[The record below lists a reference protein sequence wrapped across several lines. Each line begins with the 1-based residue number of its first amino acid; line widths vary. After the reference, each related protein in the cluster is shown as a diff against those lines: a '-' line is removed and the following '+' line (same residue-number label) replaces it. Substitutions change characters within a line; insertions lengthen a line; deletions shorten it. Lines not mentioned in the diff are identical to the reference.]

1 MLHFSCDLCGCRLGD
16 RRFVVKMEVY
26 APFDPD
32 EIDEADLDQ
41 DHLQAISEELEDFEI
56 SGSLGIEDCASHKM
70 RFDLC
75 PECRKRFLRD
85 PLGRD
90 AVRRLNF
97 SEN

>member
-1 MLHFSCDLCGCRLGD
+1 MLHFSCDLCGRHLGD
-16 RRFVVKMEVY
+16 RRFVVKMEVF
-26 APFDPD
+26 ASFDPED
-32 EIDEADLDQ
+32 IHESDLEL
-41 DHLQAISEELEDFEI
+41 DHLQAISEELNECDL
-56 SGSLGIEDCASHKM
+56 SGEQQLEDCSTQTR

-75 PECRKRFLRD
+75 PNCRVKFLRD

>member
-1 MLHFSCDLCGCRLGD
+1 MLHFSCDLCGCHLD
-16 RRFVVKMEVY
+16 EHRFVVKMEVY
-26 APFDPD
+26 APFDPE

-41 DHLQAISEELEDFEI
+41 DHLQSISEELEEFEI
-56 SGSLGIEDCASHKM
+56 TGELGIEDCSSQQM

-75 PECRKRFLRD
+75 PNCRKRFLRD